1 MILVASGSGTPMS
14 LPSTAAAV
22 VATAAG
28 FLATPS
34 DEEGQGIDVATR
46 QAVTGAS
53 RGPIGRDG
61 SG

>member
-1 MILVASGSGTPMS
+1 MS

-28 FLATPS
+28 FLATPF